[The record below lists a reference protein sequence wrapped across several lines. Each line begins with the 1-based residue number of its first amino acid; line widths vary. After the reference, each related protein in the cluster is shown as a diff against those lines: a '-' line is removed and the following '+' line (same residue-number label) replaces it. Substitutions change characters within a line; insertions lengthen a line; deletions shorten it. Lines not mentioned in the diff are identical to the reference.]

1 MERNMWSYLE
11 RLVKSRINITPD
23 ALLFLEEAQPQDRSF
38 SDLIVS
44 LSYSQDF
51 NSHLTLNDITKTI
64 KEKPEMEKYFTNK
77 AQLERCILIS
87 AEKKPVTTQSSHP
100 SKTQQVSQPKQ
111 TKQTKQPSTQSSQPS
126 ASEVKQQAKETAL
139 QSENSM
145 QSIMSQ
151 IEFEL
156 MIKILWKMENL
167 NKKRL

>member
-64 KEKPEMEKYFTNK
+64 KEKPEMKNT
-77 AQLERCILIS
+77 
-87 AEKKPVTTQSSHP
+87 
-100 SKTQQVSQPKQ
+100 Q
-111 TKQTKQPSTQSSQPS
+111 TKPNSNA
-126 ASEVKQQAKETAL
+126 AS
-139 QSENSM
+139 
-145 QSIMSQ
+145 
-151 IEFEL
+151 
-156 MIKILWKMENL
+156 
-167 NKKRL
+167 